1 MNIATT
7 SSSKISNASAS
18 EVSTPMKT
26 CSKKWEVRL
35 HTARLCLVTGVPCD
49 DRIATLAAAAQLAVM
64 EYNSSLEAPDHGSWN
79 LDENEISTLKA
90 ERIAHAAEVGNA
102 RKATLTF

>member
-1 MNIATT
+1 MTT
-7 SSSKISNASAS
+7 TTTLAPTSFS
-18 EVSTPMKT
+18 
-26 CSKKWEVRL
+26 SKKWEVRL
-35 HTARLCLVTGVPCD
+35 HAARLRLATNIPCD

-64 EYNSSLEAPDHGSWN
+64 EYNSALEAPDHGSWN
-79 LDENEISTLKA
+79 LEKNEISTLKA